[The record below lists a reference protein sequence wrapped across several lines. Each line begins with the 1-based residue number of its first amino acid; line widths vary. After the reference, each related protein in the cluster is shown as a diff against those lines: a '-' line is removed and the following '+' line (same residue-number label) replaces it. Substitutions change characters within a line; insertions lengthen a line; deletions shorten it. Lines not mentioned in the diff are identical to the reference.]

1 MQYKLRK
8 LSEQQRLRWYV
19 LVVVVVGI
27 GTSVALNVMDAPHNL
42 AAQIVAGLPPVAV
55 FTVIELMSRIPS
67 SNRLLSAGRILASLV
82 VAGWAGFNS
91 WEQQVTFV
99 TGLGFSGSIAIGIPV
114 IIDGTMMVATLSLIE
129 LVRSIRTLRAELDVL
144 AETQPELARARRD
157 ELEAPETLAYREE
170 IERRRAAVRAARLNG
185 HRIELEPVAV
195 N

>member
-1 MQYKLRK
+1 MGAVQ
-8 LSEQQRLRWYV
+8 LSNPASGAPACRTAPAMR
-19 LVVVVVGI
+19 
-27 GTSVALNVMDAPHNL
+27 TS
-42 AAQIVAGLPPVAV
+42 PPRPFKA
-55 FTVIELMSRIPS
+55 
-67 SNRLLSAGRILASLV
+67 SA
-82 VAGWAGFNS
+82 
-91 WEQQVTFV
+91 
-99 TGLGFSGSIAIGIPV
+99 
-114 IIDGTMMVATLSLIE
+114 MCIE